1 MVFPLLISFLI
12 GLGLLIYGI
21 VQRVRYKQQQER
33 IFILLGAAVTLV
45 ILCLIAFSLWVFA
58 SGM

>member
-21 VQRVRYKQQQER
+21 VQGVRYKQQQGR
-33 IFILLGAAVTLV
+33 IFILLGAAFTLV
-45 ILCLIAFSLWVFA
+45 SLCLIAFSLWVFA

>member
-21 VQRVRYKQQQER
+21 VQGVRYKQQQGR
-33 IFILLGAAVTLV
+33 VFILLGAAVTLV
-45 ILCLIAFSLWVFA
+45 SLCLIAFSLWVFA